1 MPKIN
6 LITPPDKL
14 FNDNVD
20 ILLIHPSDYIKK
32 ELQEILKS
40 IEYDLNIY
48 LYEDTDTNN
57 YDWLLSIV
65 HIAKIAI
72 LDCDNLSNDT
82 KKIESYI
89 VGKNNVFWL
98 TKGDIMQYNL
108 ISNKRIYNLDWLKGE
123 VDNYVKT

>member
-32 ELQEILKS
+32 ELQEMLKS